1 MTYIRYITHHI
12 HCLLA
17 SQRDILP
24 GIATSDDDIGTVRER
39 CGWFVVVAEAQTYAC
54 HFHSRSSS
62 WGCTQG
68 ATAGK
73 TNHYMDFCQ
82 VSICIHNVW
91 AWEKMWSKECQE
103 SMNGKKNMLSASKTR
118 IRLVIWIS
126 SGKAG
131 LCQQAIVG
139 LPWDLIHHLTWR
151 PGYSEQALDT
161 DEVTLVYLTS
171 IDTNAKTCWQV
182 PDQWAR
188 FSRPAA
194 KWLILL
200 MWFDSEPSAAS
211 S

>member
-17 SQRDILP
+17 SQRDVLP

-103 SMNGKKNMLSASKTR
+103 SMNGKKKWWDRQVLLKQRNFVVTGSDSSSKIFIIGR
-118 IRLVIWIS
+118 GGDCL
-126 SGKAG
+126 
-131 LCQQAIVG
+131 
-139 LPWDLIHHLTWR
+139 LTWCYVGWKKQNAETNQFEQTKQR
-151 PGYSEQALDT
+151 QSIMYSSPR
-161 DEVTLVYLTS
+161 YGSKMGTS
-171 IDTNAKTCWQV
+171 C
-182 PDQWAR
+182 
-188 FSRPAA
+188 S
-194 KWLILL
+194 
-200 MWFDSEPSAAS
+200 
-211 S
+211 